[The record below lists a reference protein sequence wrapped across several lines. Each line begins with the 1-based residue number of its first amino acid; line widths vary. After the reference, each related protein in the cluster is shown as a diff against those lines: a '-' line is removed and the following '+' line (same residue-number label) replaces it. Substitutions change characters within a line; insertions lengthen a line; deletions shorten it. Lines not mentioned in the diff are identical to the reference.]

1 MEGICPLAS
10 PTFSEDP
17 LNKIDLA
24 RSKTI
29 PQVVKTTPEVVR
41 ERKSDELEPPWL
53 EKQPIET
60 SQYRF

>member
-53 EKQPIET
+53 
-60 SQYRF
+60 